1 LGGKSVGKVG
11 HNGEISA
18 TAPPGDYEIKI
29 IAENQNPIVLSRH
42 FDAGRVVS
50 LGRDDLYPRTPSPPG
65 SQPAPGNLAWQRAQ
79 SSQTIDSIEH
89 YLGKYPNGLHSN
101 EARAMLENLHWTKA
115 SQANNTDAY
124 REYLRVFAE
133 GPHAASA
140 EEEIEFLEAKDHRD
154 PAALGAFI
162 SKYPHSQHIGEVND
176 LLENVAWER
185 TNKGDEKSLDAYLEE
200 FPKSRHAD
208 DARKEV
214 AQLQAP
220 SRPVAKNLEVMPPSP
235 SVDERSA
242 VLAVLARY
250 KKAYEDENIVEL
262 ESIWP
267 GMPGRLAGEVQEFFK
282 NARNIHLDYGQPQE
296 PQITRDQAIVKF
308 SQSLTY
314 DRGKKS
320 MKLPPAS
327 LTMQLRRDAPETW
340 VIESIR

>member
-1 LGGKSVGKVG
+1 
-11 HNGEISA
+11 
-18 TAPPGDYEIKI
+18 
-29 IAENQNPIVLSRH
+29 
-42 FDAGRVVS
+42 
-50 LGRDDLYPRTPSPPG
+50 
-65 SQPAPGNLAWQRAQ
+65 
-79 SSQTIDSIEH
+79 
-89 YLGKYPNGLHSN
+89 
-101 EARAMLENLHWTKA
+101 MLENLYWAKD
-115 SQANNTDAY
+115 SQANTADAY
-124 REYLRVFAE
+124 REYLRVFPQ

-140 EEEIEFLEAKDHRD
+140 EEEIDFLTAKEHRD
-154 PAALGAFI
+154 PAALDAFI

-250 KKAYEDENIVEL
+250 KKAYEHQNIVEL

-267 GMPGRLAGEVQEFFK
+267 GMPRRSVGTVQDFFK
-282 NARNIHLDYGQPQE
+282 RARDIHLDYGPSPE
-296 PQITRDQAIVKF
+296 PEIRGDQAIVRF

-314 DRGKKS
+314 DQDKKLV
-320 MKLPPAS
+320 KRPPS
-327 LTMQLRRDAPETW
+327 RLTMYLKRQNPETW